1 MAFTSRAGGQSG
13 KRTRRDRNSIVGLS
27 GWLFADLL
35 LGLAVVFLV
44 AAEKPPAEEN
54 SNACTQLAPNVVNHT
69 VGAATEIITYFNFVP
84 KVIAES
90 GGAEPGVVYKQDPPS
105 DVAVCSGTEIT
116 LTYEPLPDGIPTTGR
131 ISLDGTCTIVLKGA
145 ARTSLKPGEIATIFK
160 NELVRLSKIQTAT
173 AESEA
178 CKTQFFD
185 ESGSPVV
192 EIGFVLMTGDGDSG
206 TKTADM
212 ARPKITQA
220 FKQMGL
226 ISTLQDAE
234 KFVTGAIRTYKNIGN
249 SPSSNLKLEI
259 FVLARGV

>member
-1 MAFTSRAGGQSG
+1 MAFTSRAGSQSG

-54 SNACTQLAPNVVNHT
+54 GNACTQLAPNVVNQT
-69 VGAATEIITYFNFVP
+69 VGAATEIITYFNFTP

-90 GGAEPGVVYKQDPPS
+90 GGAEPGIVYKQDPPS
-105 DVAVCSGTEIT
+105 DIEVCSGTEIT

-145 ARTSLKPGEIATIFK
+145 ARISLKPVEIGTIFK
-160 NELVRLSKIQTAT
+160 NELVRLSKIKTVS

-185 ESGSPVV
+185 ESGSPIV
-192 EIGFVLMTGDGDSG
+192 EIGFILMTGDGTGGAKS
-206 TKTADM
+206 ADT

-234 KFVTGAIRTYKNIGN
+234 KFVTGAIRTYRNLEN
-249 SPSSNLKLEI
+249 RVSDDLKLEI

>member
-1 MAFTSRAGGQSG
+1 MAFTSRAGGQSS

-44 AAEKPPAEEN
+44 AADKKPSLDN
-54 SNACTQLAPNVVNHT
+54 GSTCTQRVPNVVNHT

-90 GGAEPGVVYKQDPPS
+90 GGATPGVVYAQDPPS
-105 DVAVCSGTEIT
+105 DSKVCAGGEIT

-131 ISLDGTCTIVLKGA
+131 ISLDGTCTIVLKKSA
-145 ARTSLKPGEIATIFK
+145 FANSDEIATIFK

-192 EIGFVLMTGDGDSG
+192 EIGFVLMTGDGNG
-206 TKTADM
+206 GAKIADA
-212 ARPKITQA
+212 ARQNITQA
-220 FKQMGL
+220 FSQLGL

-234 KFVTGAIRTYKNIGN
+234 KFVTGAIRTYRNTDN
-249 SPSSNLKLEI
+249 APSSNLKLEI